1 MAEASKR
8 LTLIP
13 IILSLA
19 ILLAITPKI
28 SAQPQEKILVLV
40 TAPPLKSIIEEVGGE
55 IVEARS
61 LLPAGVDPHSY
72 EPGSRELLDAIAGAS
87 LIVMTGPHHLPVEES
102 IRRLEEEGFIRIP
115 VLDYRDYQEAGLIL
129 LKIPGTNISNPHG
142 YLYSIMGIKAIAKAS
157 ALELSRISPEYSSY
171 FEERLRGY
179 LEELDSIK
187 AKIKAMEVGEIKVI
201 LGGPDLQYLAEDL
214 GLRVEGFILKAHGAE
229 PSLGDIM
236 IAIDAV
242 RKGRASLILLSDLEL
257 MENPELTRIL
267 DEQDIPYL
275 VIPLIELADKPE
287 LSPVLAAALLK
298 SSVERNMES
307 ASAASTSVLELIA
320 VPSLLANLILLLFLI
335 LLVMKVRRYG

>member
-1 MAEASKR
+1 MGKTSKKP
-8 LTLIP
+8 TLMP
-13 IILSLA
+13 VILSLA
-19 ILLAITPKI
+19 ILLAII
-28 SAQPQEKILVLV
+28 SQANAQPQGKILVLV

-61 LLPAGVDPHSY
+61 LLPAGADPHSY

-102 IRRLEEEGFIRIP
+102 IGRLREEGFIRIP

-157 ALELSRISPEYSSY
+157 ALELSRISPEHSSY
-171 FEERLRGY
+171 FEERLRKY
-179 LEELDSIK
+179 LERLDSIR
-187 AKIKAMEVGEIKVI
+187 AKVETMGVEEVKVV

-229 PSLGDIM
+229 PSMGDIM
-236 IAIDAV
+236 IAVDAV
-242 RKGRASLILLSDLEL
+242 RRGRASLILLSDLEL

-267 DEQDIPYL
+267 DEQDVPYL
-275 VIPLIELADKPE
+275 VIPLIELADEPE
-287 LSPVLAAALLK
+287 LAPVLAAALLR
-298 SSVERNMES
+298 SSVERDMES